1 MKTELIQ
8 IIDELNEVIK
18 VKNLNITHS
27 ELLDSALRIYL
38 TNSIN
43 KQKQSSRPPTYSKPF
58 VKNALENEKTANEQL
73 ATKNQLWRL
82 KKENIPIPLGL
93 TKKRASELIKE
104 KENGQMEN

>member
-18 VKNLNITHS
+18 EKNLNITHS

-43 KQKQSSRPPTYSKPF
+43 KQKQFSKPTYSKPF
-58 VKNALENEKTANEQL
+58 VKNALENEKPRDEQL

-93 TKKRASELIKE
+93 TKQKASELIKE
-104 KENGQMEN
+104 KANEQ

>member
-58 VKNALENEKTANEQL
+58 VKNALENEKPANEQL

-104 KENGQMEN
+104 KSNEQ

>member
-1 MKTELIQ
+1 MKTEITQ
-8 IIDELNEVIK
+8 IIKDLKEVISEEK
-18 VKNLNITHS
+18 LNI
-27 ELLDSALRIYL
+27 LDKDILDSALRIYL

-58 VKNALENEKTANEQL
+58 VKNALENEKPANEQL

-104 KENGQMEN
+104 KSNEQ

>member
-18 VKNLNITHS
+18 EKNLNITHS

-43 KQKQSSRPPTYSKPF
+43 KQKQFSKPTYSKPF
-58 VKNALENEKTANEQL
+58 VKNALENEKPRNEQL

-93 TKKRASELIKE
+93 TKQKASELIKQ
-104 KENGQMEN
+104 KENEQ

>member
-58 VKNALENEKTANEQL
+58 VKNALENEKPANEQL

>member
-8 IIDELNEVIK
+8 IIKELKEVINDEK
-18 VKNLNITHS
+18 LQILDKDI
-27 ELLDSALRIYL
+27 LDSALRIFL

-43 KQKQSSRPPTYSKPF
+43 KQKQYSKSYSKPF
-58 VKNALENEKTANEQL
+58 IKNALENEKPRDEQL

-93 TKKRASELIKE
+93 TKRKASELIKQKQNE
-104 KENGQMEN
+104 Q